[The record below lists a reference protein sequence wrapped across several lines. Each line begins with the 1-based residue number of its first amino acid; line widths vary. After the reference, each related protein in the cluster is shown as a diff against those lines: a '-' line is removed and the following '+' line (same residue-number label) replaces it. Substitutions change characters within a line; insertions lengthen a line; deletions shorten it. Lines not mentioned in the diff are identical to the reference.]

1 MITDHD
7 HTYDDTIH
15 TMRLYL
21 NELFQFVLAVSS
33 RHNIDES
40 HSIGH
45 SMRVFQFAE
54 QIAREE
60 SRWVHNPATLIDN
73 RDVIHAAAIL
83 HDTCD
88 KKYRDESVALSEL
101 REFLLPKMTEEKVNA
116 TLDIIGTMSYSTV
129 KKHGMPKLGKYQTA
143 YNVVREADLLDA
155 YDFDRS
161 MIYHMSKNGKSLE
174 ESYLDAC
181 KLFEDRVLRHHE
193 DGLFFTRYALREHK
207 ILAQNAIVR
216 MHYWRRVLKPVG

>member
-1 MITDHD
+1 
-7 HTYDDTIH
+7 
-15 TMRLYL
+15 MRLYL
-21 NELFQFVLAVSS
+21 NELFQFVIAVSS

-60 SRWVHNPATLIDN
+60 SRWVHNPSAFVEQREI
-73 RDVIHAAAIL
+73 IQAAAIL

-88 KKYRDESVALSEL
+88 KKYRDESVGLAEL
-101 REFLLPKMTEEKVNA
+101 REFLAPKMKEEHVNA

-129 KKHGMPKLGKYQTA
+129 KKRGMPMLGKYQSA
-143 YNVVREADLLDA
+143 YHVVREADLLDA

-161 MIYHMSKNGKSLE
+161 MIYHMAKNGKSLE
-174 ESYLDAC
+174 DSYADAC
-181 KLFEDRVLRHHE
+181 KLFEERVLRHND
-193 DGLFFTRYALREHK
+193 DGLFVTRYALREHK

-216 MHYWRRVLKPVG
+216 MHHWRRVLKIMG